1 MPIGSSFICF
11 LAFWHVT
18 HTEVYSLT
26 PLKFNLGWLN
36 THVEVYI
43 TLFSRVMKNISIRN
57 QKKSITLHRGYAL
70 NLKRS

>member
-43 TLFSRVMKNISIRN
+43 TVFTSI
-57 QKKSITLHRGYAL
+57 
-70 NLKRS
+70 

>member
-43 TLFSRVMKNISIRN
+43 TIIRRLTAPIFPHRFSSSAWKHA
-57 QKKSITLHRGYAL
+57 T
-70 NLKRS
+70 

>member
-43 TLFSRVMKNISIRN
+43 TEKTWPHVYPYTQQQIARRPCLY
-57 QKKSITLHRGYAL
+57 LLL
-70 NLKRS
+70 N

>member
-43 TLFSRVMKNISIRN
+43 TIFLSIRKAVSCDTAILESRYWDFSRLEN
-57 QKKSITLHRGYAL
+57 
-70 NLKRS
+70 

>member
-43 TLFSRVMKNISIRN
+43 TILFNTSSRSNLFS
-57 QKKSITLHRGYAL
+57 L
-70 NLKRS
+70 NAIEIVSFSS

>member
-43 TLFSRVMKNISIRN
+43 TKE
-57 QKKSITLHRGYAL
+57 KTAL
-70 NLKRS
+70 NQSLAVFVFF

>member
-43 TLFSRVMKNISIRN
+43 TLFTGELSHSMIICNTSCFRSIC
-57 QKKSITLHRGYAL
+57 
-70 NLKRS
+70 